1 MARVLHDNVFPEVE
15 VTQPEGQVRARTK
28 LSQRGVSFTVEED
41 NLLVSGWL
49 NISIDAI
56 RGTDQKSTQLWIRIH
71 DYFNTY
77 KNANWPE
84 RSVGS
89 LTNRWS
95 TIQKATNKFC
105 GFLAQVESMHPSGT
119 NEQDKIDKAKALY
132 RSTQKSNYN
141 LDHCW
146 NLLRHQPKWQVH
158 MDNLPTKRK
167 TGCPTVPATIAIDVE
182 ENESMSTNLER
193 PLGKKSEKQRE
204 RKRKHEKSCNG
215 QFDEKLSNME
225 ADRRLMM
232 IERRETAMKAEKDRA
247 EIISLKKKK
256 MEMEVM
262 MLNVDNM
269 NAVQREYFKSIQIEI
284 LEKHRTELNEMQ

>member
-1 MARVLHDNVFPEVE
+1 MARVLHDNVFPKVE

-84 RSVGS
+84 HFVGS

-105 GFLAQVESMHPSGT
+105 GFLAQFESMHPSGT
-119 NEQDKIDKAKALY
+119 NEQD
-132 RSTQKSNYN
+132 
-141 LDHCW
+141 
-146 NLLRHQPKWQVH
+146 KWQVH

-167 TGCPTVPATIAIDVE
+167 TTCSTVPAANAIDVE
-182 ENESMSTNLER
+182 ENENMSTNLER
-193 PLGKKSEKQRE
+193 PLGKKSEKE
-204 RKRKHEKSCNG
+204 RGR
-215 QFDEKLSNME
+215 
-225 ADRRLMM
+225 
-232 IERRETAMKAEKDRA
+232 
-247 EIISLKKKK
+247 KKKC
-256 MEMEVM
+256 
-262 MLNVDNM
+262 L
-269 NAVQREYFKSIQIEI
+269 
-284 LEKHRTELNEMQ
+284 

>member
-28 LSQRGVSFTVEED
+28 LSQWGMSFTVEED

-95 TIQKATNKFC
+95 TIQKVTNKFC

-146 NLLRHQPKWQVH
+146 NLLRYQPKWQVH

-167 TGCPTVPATIAIDVE
+167 TGCPTVPAAIAIDVE

-193 PLGKKSEKQRE
+193 PL
-204 RKRKHEKSCNG
+204 
-215 QFDEKLSNME
+215 
-225 ADRRLMM
+225 ADRRIMM

-269 NAVQREYFKSIQIEI
+269 NAVQ
-284 LEKHRTELNEMQ
+284 

>member
-1 MARVLHDNVFPEVE
+1 MDSHLLDDPFFTTLLQSGGEGIINPPMARVLHDNIVYEVE

-28 LSQRGVSFTVEED
+28 LSQRGVSFIVEED
-41 NLLVSGWL
+41 NLLASG
-49 NISIDAI
+49 
-56 RGTDQKSTQLWIRIH
+56 GTDQKSTQLWIRIY

-77 KNANWPE
+77 KKPNWPE
-84 RSVGS
+84 RYVGS

-105 GFLAQVESMHPSGT
+105 GCLTQVESMHPSGN
-119 NEQDKIDKAKALY
+119 NEQDKIDKAKVLY

-141 LDHCW
+141 LDH
-146 NLLRHQPKWQVH
+146 LH

-167 TGCPTVPATIAIDVE
+167 TGCPTVPAANAIDVE
-182 ENESMSTNLER
+182 ENESMSTNLEK

-204 RKRKHEKSCNG
+204 RKRKHEESCNS

-225 ADRRLMM
+225 K
-232 IERRETAMKAEKDRA
+232 TAMKADKDMA

-269 NAVQREYFKSIQIEI
+269 NAVQQEYFKSIQIEI
-284 LEKHRTELNEMQ
+284 LEKHKTELNEMQ

>member
-15 VTQPEGQVRARTK
+15 VTQPEGQVRVRTK
-28 LSQRGVSFTVEED
+28 LSQRDVSFTVEED

-77 KNANWPE
+77 KNANSPE

-95 TIQKATNKFC
+95 TIQKVTNKFC
-105 GFLAQVESMHPSGT
+105 GLLALVESMHPSGT

-141 LDHCW
+141 LDHYW

-167 TGCPTVPATIAIDVE
+167 TTCSTIPAANAIDVE

-193 PLGKKSEKQRE
+193 PLGKKSEKERG
-204 RKRKHEKSCNG
+204 RKRKCEESCNS
-215 QFDEKLSNME
+215 QFDEN
-225 ADRRLMM
+225 
-232 IERRETAMKAEKDRA
+232 
-247 EIISLKKKK
+247 LK
-256 MEMEVM
+256 
-262 MLNVDNM
+262 
-269 NAVQREYFKSIQIEI
+269 
-284 LEKHRTELNEMQ
+284 

>member
-1 MARVLHDNVFPEVE
+1 M
-15 VTQPEGQVRARTK
+15 QPTRKRARTK
-28 LSQRGVSFTVEED
+28 LSQWGVSFNVDED
-41 NLLVSGWL
+41 NFLVSGWL

-56 RGTDQKSTQLWIRIH
+56 RGADQKSTQLWIKIH
-71 DYFNTY
+71 NYFNTY
-77 KNANWPE
+77 KKHNWPE

-89 LTNRWS
+89 LTNQWS

-105 GFLAQVESMHPSGT
+105 GCLAQVESMHPSGT
-119 NEQDKIDKAKALY
+119 NEQD
-132 RSTQKSNYN
+132 N
-141 LDHCW
+141 
-146 NLLRHQPKWQVH
+146 WQVH

-167 TGCPTVPATIAIDVE
+167 MGCPTVPAAIAIDVE

-204 RKRKHEKSCNG
+204 MKRKHEESCNS
-215 QFDEKLSNME
+215 QFDEK
-225 ADRRLMM
+225 
-232 IERRETAMKAEKDRA
+232 A

>member
-1 MARVLHDNVFPEVE
+1 M
-15 VTQPEGQVRARTK
+15 
-28 LSQRGVSFTVEED
+28 
-41 NLLVSGWL
+41 
-49 NISIDAI
+49 
-56 RGTDQKSTQLWIRIH
+56 
-71 DYFNTY
+71 
-77 KNANWPE
+77 
-84 RSVGS
+84 GS

-132 RSTQKSNYN
+132 RSTQKNNYN

-167 TGCPTVPATIAIDVE
+167 TGCPTVPAAIAIDVE

-193 PLGKKSEKQRE
+193 LLGKKSEKQWE
-204 RKRKHEKSCNG
+204 RKRKHEESCNS

-225 ADRRLMM
+225 ADRRIMM
-232 IERRETAMKAEKDRA
+232 IERRETAMKVEKDRA

-269 NAVQREYFKSIQIEI
+269 NAVQ
-284 LEKHRTELNEMQ
+284 

>member
-1 MARVLHDNVFPEVE
+1 
-15 VTQPEGQVRARTK
+15 
-28 LSQRGVSFTVEED
+28 
-41 NLLVSGWL
+41 
-49 NISIDAI
+49 
-56 RGTDQKSTQLWIRIH
+56 
-71 DYFNTY
+71 
-77 KNANWPE
+77 
-84 RSVGS
+84 
-89 LTNRWS
+89 
-95 TIQKATNKFC
+95 
-105 GFLAQVESMHPSGT
+105 MHPSGT

-146 NLLRHQPKWQVH
+146 NLLTRQPKWQVH
-158 MDNLPTKRK
+158 MDNLPVKRK
-167 TGCPTVPATIAIDVE
+167 MGCPTVPAAIAIDVE

-193 PLGKKSEKQRE
+193 PLSKKSEKQRE
-204 RKRKHEKSCNG
+204 RKRKHEKSCNS

-225 ADRRLMM
+225 ADRRIMM

-284 LEKHRTELNEMQ
+284 LEKHRTELNGMQ

>member
-1 MARVLHDNVFPEVE
+1 MDSHLLDDPFFTTLLQSGGEGIINPPMARVLYDNIVYEVE
-15 VTQPEGQVRARTK
+15 VTQFEGQVRARTK

-49 NISIDAI
+49 NISIDTI

-77 KNANWPE
+77 KKPNWPE

-105 GFLAQVESMHPSGT
+105 GYLAQVESMHPSGT
-119 NEQDKIDKAKALY
+119 NEQDKIDKPKALY
-132 RSTQKSNYN
+132 LSTQTSNYN

-167 TGCPTVPATIAIDVE
+167 MGCPTVPVPNAIDVE
-182 ENESMSTNLER
+182 ENKSMSTNLER
-193 PLGKKSEKQRE
+193 PLGKKSEKK
-204 RKRKHEKSCNG
+204 KRKEK
-215 QFDEKLSNME
+215 
-225 ADRRLMM
+225 
-232 IERRETAMKAEKDRA
+232 ET
-247 EIISLKKKK
+247 
-256 MEMEVM
+256 
-262 MLNVDNM
+262 
-269 NAVQREYFKSIQIEI
+269 
-284 LEKHRTELNEMQ
+284 

>member
-1 MARVLHDNVFPEVE
+1 MDSQLLDDPFFTTLLQSGGEGIINPPMARVLHDNIVNEVE
-15 VTQPEGQVRARTK
+15 VTQPEGQ
-28 LSQRGVSFTVEED
+28 
-41 NLLVSGWL
+41 
-49 NISIDAI
+49 
-56 RGTDQKSTQLWIRIH
+56 
-71 DYFNTY
+71 
-77 KNANWPE
+77 
-84 RSVGS
+84 
-89 LTNRWS
+89 
-95 TIQKATNKFC
+95 
-105 GFLAQVESMHPSGT
+105 
-119 NEQDKIDKAKALY
+119 IDKAKALY

-167 TGCPTVPATIAIDVE
+167 TGCPTVPAAIAIDVE

-204 RKRKHEKSCNG
+204 RKRKYEESCNS

-225 ADRRLMM
+225 TDRRIMM
-232 IERRETAMKAEKDRA
+232 IERRETAMKAKKNRA
-247 EIISLKKKK
+247 EIILLKKKK

-284 LEKHRTELNEMQ
+284 LEKHRTEFNEMQ

>member
-1 MARVLHDNVFPEVE
+1 MARVLHDNIVNEVE
-15 VTQPEGQVRARTK
+15 VTQPEGKVRARTK
-28 LSQRGVSFTVEED
+28 LSQRGVSFNVEED

-77 KNANWPE
+77 KKHNWPE

-105 GFLAQVESMHPSGT
+105 GCLAQVESMHPSGT

-141 LDHCW
+141 LDHS
-146 NLLRHQPKWQVH
+146 
-158 MDNLPTKRK
+158 
-167 TGCPTVPATIAIDVE
+167 AIAIDVE

-204 RKRKHEKSCNG
+204 RKRKHEESCNS

-225 ADRRLMM
+225 ADRRIMM